1 MLWGRQVIVC
11 MTNSLINAPCKDD
24 AACLHSSS
32 DEEEGCYHV
41 GTESHGVLV
50 AVQPEASEECSDDEF
65 ERDMESELMGLLET
79 VSSPSVL
86 VAAAAHHRGRGME
99 YLGIDWTYYNVCV
112 VSVLFFRLYIGP
124 VKSKMGAAPHFKQAG
139 RETGELSSRDS
150 NKRQRDLTQQASR
163 EKKERTT
170 PSQGS
175 REEGGEDRLDQA
187 AAYYDK
193 VYFDSSGSEEEGDTV
208 RPS

>member
-1 MLWGRQVIVC
+1 

-32 DEEEGCYHV
+32 DEGEGCYHV
-41 GTESHGVLV
+41 GTESHGVLA
-50 AVQPEASEECSDDEF
+50 AVQPEASEEFSDDEF

-124 VKSKMGAAPHFKQAG
+124 MKSKMGAAPHFKQAG

-150 NKRQRDLTQQASR
+150 NKRQRDLTRQASR
-163 EKKERTT
+163 EKEKEHTT

-208 RPS
+208 RP